1 MLGKNL
7 LLIVFH
13 QLSCLCSI
21 FSNRFYT
28 NFLMSF
34 ETFSLGQI
42 WIIMQLTTVRSGF
55 IEFLKKKQS
64 GLQLVIN
71 V

>member
-13 QLSCLCSI
+13 QFSCLCGI

-34 ETFSLGQI
+34 ETFSVVQI

-55 IEFLKKKQS
+55 IEFWKKKQKWFTVS
-64 GLQLVIN
+64 D
-71 V
+71 